1 MTYKLFTI
9 LLGVAAL
16 ILFAL
21 LKFLKGDV
29 KIFVKQTNYYL
40 FGTLVCF
47 ALVGISGWLIRTGDI
62 GVVTLAWIFQLGCLG
77 LGFLHVWLL
86 FSVLPWANITIGRL
100 EWLFTM
106 LLMAVGTMGF
116 FQSCIYF
123 EKVGR
128 KLDLAF
134 ADNILLGIVLFP
146 VPLLCLKLWNIWKA
160 IPRVG
165 VTGWHLPLDTR
176 PPIIEPGRSVKL
188 SFFVHAGY
196 ATGQVIQ
203 IDVLA
208 PAERTLGEMFHFILF
223 RHNVEK
229 NAYNKIEL
237 AENNSRSKAYS
248 WLFFRRKPFLWFW
261 NTKQYLNAEAR
272 ISHLQFQN
280 GDMIFVERVR
290 HWLND

>member
-9 LLGVAAL
+9 LLGIAAL

-29 KIFVKQTNYYL
+29 KIFVKQTNVYL

-47 ALVGISGWLIRTGDI
+47 ALVGLSGILIRTGDI
-62 GVVTLAWIFQLGCLG
+62 GVVTLAWIFQAGCLG

-86 FSVLPWANITIGRL
+86 FRVLPWPNPAIGLL
-100 EWLFTM
+100 EWLFTL

-116 FQSCIYF
+116 FQSCVYF

-146 VPLLCLKLWNIWKA
+146 VPLLGLKLWNIWKA
-160 IPRVG
+160 IPRIG
-165 VTGWHLPLDTR
+165 ITGWHLPLDAR
-176 PPIIEPGRSVKL
+176 PPVIEPGRSVKL
-188 SFFVHAGY
+188 SFVMHAAYG
-196 ATGQVIQ
+196 TSQIIQ

-208 PAERTLGEMFHFILF
+208 PMDRTLGEMFHFILY

-229 NAYNKIEL
+229 NSYVKIEL

-248 WLFFRRKPFLWFW
+248 WLFFKRKPFLWFW
-261 NTKQYLNAEAR
+261 KTKQYLNADTR

-290 HWLND
+290 HWLNE